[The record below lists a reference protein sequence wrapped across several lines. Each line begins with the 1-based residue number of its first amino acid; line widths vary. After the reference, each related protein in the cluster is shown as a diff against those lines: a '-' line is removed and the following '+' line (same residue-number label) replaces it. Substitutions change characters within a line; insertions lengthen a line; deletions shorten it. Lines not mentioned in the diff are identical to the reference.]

1 MCSNFQGCIYIS
13 IGIDIKYLLSWLY
26 FVYEFFTFQFSA
38 LWDVIH
44 GGGPEYLSENI
55 SILSTSTQHF
65 LWLCIWEIC
74 CQKQMI
80 LRQTK
85 CMTRNLKLAS
95 SNIHCLTEV
104 HFYSSDDRKKA
115 FCLKLNHFQE
125 KSVINIAKVK
135 SNIAFKGCL
144 KKGSFTEMSVC
155 R

>member
-95 SNIHCLTEV
+95 SNIHRLT
-104 HFYSSDDRKKA
+104 FYFSDDRKKA